1 MVLLFILVF
10 CALIALGFGGAA
22 AWSDYTRMNIPNLY
36 SIAIILSFIPAFAA
50 MKFFAPD
57 VTYFG
62 NWQSHLI
69 TFVAVFAVTYV
80 LFLLKFIGGGDSK
93 LITAYAL
100 WTGFQGL
107 MPFLFFMALIGGVL
121 GLITLLLGKVK
132 LVKKPKRGSWVAK
145 AQNGKREVPYGI
157 AIFTGAIIAF
167 WQINY
172 LEPETLISLVTQTT
186 GS

>member
-36 SIAIILSFIPAFAA
+36 SIAIILSFIPAFLA
-50 MKFFAPD
+50 MKFLAPET
-57 VTYFG
+57 VYFDSLQ
-62 NWQSHLI
+62 NHVI
-69 TFVAVFAVTYV
+69 TFFAIFAFTYV
-80 LFLLKFIGGGDSK
+80 LFVLKFIGGGDSK

-107 MPFLFFMALIGGVL
+107 MPFLFFMALIGGIL
-121 GLITLLLGKVK
+121 GLITLFLGKTK
-132 LVKKPKRGSWVAK
+132 LVKKPKRGSWIAK
-145 AQNGKREVPYGI
+145 AQSGKREVPYGI
-157 AIFTGAIIAF
+157 AIFSGAIIAF